1 MSHHRVTANT
11 SFHHVTANTSYHNVT
26 ANISY
31 HNVTAN
37 ISHHKVTAKTLQ
49 YNHQHS
55 VLQCHRQHIVS
66 HCQSQHSVSQCHRQH
81 TVTLSPPTHHTATA
95 NTSQCHRQQIVSQ
108 SHHQHITMSQRITM
122 PMHLITMPLQTPY
135 HTVTVN
141 TSAGNR
147 SATRL
152 FPEGKTIFDV
162 CRPLIELH
170 YRNCFVAYSSH
181 WFCGSRRLIFG
192 NVCVCVLRD

>member
-1 MSHHRVTANT
+1 MSPPTYRITMSPPTYRITLSKPTQRITMSPPTHCHTVTANT
-11 SFHHVTANTSYHNVT
+11 S
-26 ANISY
+26 
-31 HNVTAN
+31 
-37 ISHHKVTAKTLQ
+37 
-49 YNHQHS
+49 
-55 VLQCHRQHIVS
+55 
-66 HCQSQHSVSQCHRQH
+66 HC
-81 TVTLSPPTHHTATA
+81 
-95 NTSQCHRQQIVSQ
+95 
-108 SHHQHITMSQRITM
+108 HHQHITMSPPTHLITM